1 MYIVDS
7 NLIIYSSQSAYAYLR
22 PIIGNDSASI
32 SEITRLETLGFSR
45 IEPQDKIYFESLFT
59 LVNIHAIDKKIIE
72 KAIELRQT
80 KKMSVGDAIIAATAL
95 LLNLDLYTNSTSD
108 FSFIKSLKIF
118 DPTV

>member
-22 PIIGNDSASI
+22 PIIGSSDASV
-32 SEITRLETLGFSR
+32 SEITRLETLGFNR
-45 IEPQDKIYFESLFT
+45 IEPEDKIYFESLFA
-59 LVNIHAIDKKIIE
+59 LINVHSINKKTIE

-80 KKMSVGDAIIAATAL
+80 KKMSVGDSIIAATAL
-95 LLNLDLYTNSTSD
+95 LLNLELYTNNTSD